1 MIYSEKYS
9 LQSTIIFLIMVMSY
23 SFSESYAQGSQNYEN
38 QFFILDYENI
48 EQDLNSFREKF
59 FTTFP
64 HNDPTGGTVNYDRT
78 RRVNENILEVEK
90 GNGLYAFIKARNDE
104 LGYDSFRLTSK
115 PYFNLT
121 DSTVKI
127 LFVFKGE
134 FLSEK
139 GLWPAWWLNGSYQS
153 EWTYSDSVFAISDGQ
168 LDYYSGKGE
177 FHNTPSSVNCTDWPS
192 GGEID
197 IIENINGE
205 NLIHNTIHTCPQM
218 CNSEWNDDGIIINC
232 ANSNPEDP
240 NPGCS
245 GREYEIETT
254 SGTFACLWEE
264 GSIKFYYWKP
274 NVDVRMPGGP
284 LSSIPQP
291 TSWDEDY
298 LKNKVRLLESHVECS
313 EEVNQEWQ
321 CENCK
326 DANNCSFINMKMIF
340 NATICGVWAGNKFD
354 STNRSFE
361 NCNNYVLGD
370 GKTHINNKYMKIEYV
385 AVRNL

>member
-1 MIYSEKYS
+1 MDNFLKYINKKFLVIFTS
-9 LQSTIIFLIMVMSY
+9 LVLLAFGK
-23 SFSESYAQGSQNYEN
+23 EYAQDSQAYEN
-38 QFFILDYENI
+38 QFFILDYENSA
-48 EQDLNSFREKF
+48 EDLKSFRDKF

-78 RRVNENILEVEK
+78 RRINKNLVKFESDK
-90 GNGLYAFIKARNDE
+90 GIYAYIKARNDE
-104 LGYDSFRLTSK
+104 LGFDSFRLTSK
-115 PYFNLT
+115 PYFNIT
-121 DSTVKI
+121 GSTKKI

-134 FLSEK
+134 FPSGK

-153 EWTYSDSVFAISDGQ
+153 EWTYSDSVSATSDEL

-232 ANSNPEDP
+232 ANSNSEDP

-254 SGTFACLWEE
+254 AGTFACLWEE
-264 GSIKFYYWKP
+264 GSIKFYYWQP
-274 NVDVRMPGGP
+274 NDNVRLPGGP
-284 LSSIPQP
+284 LSSKPQP
-291 TSWDEDY
+291 QLWNENY
-298 LKNKVRLLESHVECS
+298 LKNKVRLVESHLECA
-313 EEVNQEWQ
+313 EDINQEWQ

-326 DANNCSFINMKMIF
+326 DANECRFVNMKMIF

-354 STNRSFE
+354 STDRSLG
-361 NCNNYVLGD
+361 NCNNYVLGE
-370 GKTHINNKYMKIEYV
+370 GQIHINNKFMKIEYV
-385 AVRNL
+385 AARNL